1 MTSRRSLLQ
10 AIALAPLLGACAAGN
25 STVRRG
31 FLRNYTPSGAPLR
44 RVRVSTTRVI
54 RTIAGLR
61 PFRQSGF
68 VVKAQQMNDKIVI
81 HNYGHGG
88 GGITLSWGTSHLAM
102 ELAMQTQFK
111 RCAVIGAGAVGLATA
126 RLMQD
131 RGWDVTIYSKALPPN
146 TTSNIAGGQWSP
158 TSVYDEEYLTP
169 EFEAQFEQA
178 MRHAFRYY
186 QNLVGPRYGV
196 RWISNYSITSQA
208 PSSDSI
214 NDKYP
219 DMYPQLMTL
228 SRGQHPFDADY
239 VRHYSTM
246 LVEPAVYL
254 PAMLQDYYGA
264 GGNIVIREFMDRG
277 DVLTLTEP
285 VIINCSG
292 LGSRTLFEDA
302 EMIPIKGQ
310 LTFLLPQSEVNY
322 MIIGN
327 DSLYM
332 FPRSDG
338 ILLGG
343 TFERNQW
350 SLEPDPVETSRIID
364 GHRAFFEAM
373 DDPWAPL

>member
-1 MTSRRSLLQ
+1 
-10 AIALAPLLGACAAGN
+10 
-25 STVRRG
+25 
-31 FLRNYTPSGAPLR
+31 
-44 RVRVSTTRVI
+44 
-54 RTIAGLR
+54 
-61 PFRQSGF
+61 
-68 VVKAQQMNDKIVI
+68 
-81 HNYGHGG
+81 
-88 GGITLSWGTSHLAM
+88 
-102 ELAMQTQFK
+102 
-111 RCAVIGAGAVGLATA
+111 
-126 RLMQD
+126 LMQD

-196 RWISNYSITSQA
+196 RWISNYSITRQA
-208 PSSDSI
+208 PSGDSI

-228 SRGQHPFDADY
+228 SRDQHPFDADY
-239 VRHYSTM
+239 VRHYNTM

-277 DVLTLTEP
+277 DVLTLAEP

-302 EMIPIKGQ
+302 ELIPIKGQ
-310 LTFLLPQSEVNY
+310 LTFLLPQSEINY

-327 DSLYM
+327 DGLYM

-364 GHRAFFEAM
+364 GHRAFFAAM
-373 DDPWAPL
+373 DDPWASL

>member
-10 AIALAPLLGACAAGN
+10 AIALAPLFSACATTD
-25 STVRRG
+25 SISRRSSP
-31 FLRNYTPSGAPLR
+31 RNYTPSGTPLR
-44 RVRVSTTRVI
+44 RVRVSATRII

-102 ELAMQTQFK
+102 ELALQTQFK
-111 RCAVIGAGAVGLATA
+111 RCAVIGSGAVGLATA

-169 EFEAQFEQA
+169 AFEVQFEQA

-196 RWISNYSITSQA
+196 HWISNYAIGRQA
-208 PSSDSI
+208 PSGDSI

-219 DMYPQLMTL
+219 DMYPQLMSL
-228 SRGQHPFDADY
+228 SRDQHPFDADY
-239 VRHYSTM
+239 VRHFNTM

-277 DVLTLTEP
+277 DVLTLDEP

-302 EMIPIKGQ
+302 ELIPIKGQ
-310 LTFLLPQSEVNY
+310 LTFLLPQTEINY

-327 DSLYM
+327 GGLYM

-350 SLEPDPVETSRIID
+350 SLEPDPVATRRIID

-373 DDPWAPL
+373 DDPWASP